1 MHPGLAFRGEW
12 PRLSRMDVLIV
23 EDEREVAEL
32 IRESLGRLGYESRIA
47 TDAIEADRVLNE
59 SHADAVTLDLGMPG
73 RSGVDWLEQIAAERP
88 DLARRTVVI
97 TGMALESELVERVAQ
112 CGAGILAKP
121 FTQRA
126 LEDAVRAQIARPSHE
141 RNSSD

>member
-1 MHPGLAFRGEW
+1 
-12 PRLSRMDVLIV
+12 MDVLIV

-32 IRESLGRLGYESRIA
+32 IRESLGRLGYASRIA
-47 TDAIEADRVLNE
+47 TDAIEADQALRDSN
-59 SHADAVTLDLGMPG
+59 ADAVTLDLGMPG

-97 TGMALESELVERVAQ
+97 TGMALESELVRRVAR

-121 FTQRA
+121 FSQIA
-126 LEDAVRAQIARPSHE
+126 LEDAVRTQIARPIHE
-141 RNSSD
+141 RNGSD